1 MDDEVKR
8 LEELVKQGDADAMTR
23 LGEMYQTGK
32 GVLQNFEKAQE
43 LYEEATNLGNAG
55 AMNNLGIMYY
65 FGQGVSQDYSKAKER
80 FEQSAILGCDIA
92 MVNLGAMYEYG
103 QAVLQD
109 HGQAKKWYEEAYKA
123 GNKNAK
129 EHIDRI
135 NKKIEEERKNNNDKI
150 NYEDKT
156 IEELE
161 ELVKQNDDKAIH
173 ELGLRYYDG
182 KGVEKDYNE
191 AYKWFE
197 QSANL
202 GDSESLYQLGYM
214 NVKGFGVEPS
224 YEKAVEYYKKA
235 IELGN
240 VKAMYNL
247 AYIYQYALGGFDN
260 IEEAIEL
267 YKKAANLGDA
277 KSMYQLGNI
286 YFEGDGVKSDYL
298 EAFNW
303 FEKSSELGNSDAM
316 YMIANMYENGYGVK
330 MNFGKALEY
339 CKKAS
344 NLGNVKAKQNLDK
357 LKKINEHVNPKG
369 INYEDKSIEELEEL
383 VKQNDDKAMYELGIR
398 YCDGRGVEKDIE
410 KALDL
415 FEHAIILENT
425 SSMIKLGTMYFLG
438 KDVSQDY
445 KKSRQL
451 FSDAKVKYE
460 KLYQQNKD
468 KYYLDNI
475 KYIEMYIILVDAK
488 VVDAIESSD
497 KTDEEEL
504 PKDVISK
511 PKVNEDVERLKR
523 LVSDLS
529 SKYVAREQTVRM
541 LANNI
546 YHGRK
551 IMKSVKDS
559 KTIRDN
565 ISTILLI
572 SSTGG
577 GKTAIISDLAKEFD
591 VPFTSVSL
599 SAGYTQA
606 GYVGL
611 SLQDIFKKLINAA
624 DGDVEKAQ
632 EGIIILDEFDKI
644 RTKEDAHDE
653 EFKRALQQ
661 ELLSYLEGREVQLDT
676 KGGPTTFNTLKL
688 TFILAGA
695 FQDITEYDMNYSD
708 EDIKEAI
715 SKGYESELLG
725 RIEIYH
731 YMRKYT
737 KEEYINILNDSKIS
751 PLTNFIV
758 SCSIHGKNVITSPY
772 SPFIE
777 SVAEEAVKLDKG
789 VRGLNSIF
797 ANILNWYLDDLIY
810 GESDISLMESYET
823 IKKKKGRGK

>member
-1 MDDEVKR
+1 MDNEIKR
-8 LEELVKQGDADAMTR
+8 LEELVKQG
-23 LGEMYQTGK
+23 
-32 GVLQNFEKAQE
+32 
-43 LYEEATNLGNAG
+43 
-55 AMNNLGIMYY
+55 
-65 FGQGVSQDYSKAKER
+65 
-80 FEQSAILGCDIA
+80 
-92 MVNLGAMYEYG
+92 
-103 QAVLQD
+103 
-109 HGQAKKWYEEAYKA
+109 
-123 GNKNAK
+123 
-129 EHIDRI
+129 
-135 NKKIEEERKNNNDKI
+135 
-150 NYEDKT
+150 
-156 IEELE
+156 
-161 ELVKQNDDKAIH
+161 
-173 ELGLRYYDG
+173 
-182 KGVEKDYNE
+182 
-191 AYKWFE
+191 
-197 QSANL
+197 
-202 GDSESLYQLGYM
+202 
-214 NVKGFGVEPS
+214 
-224 YEKAVEYYKKA
+224 
-235 IELGN
+235 
-240 VKAMYNL
+240 
-247 AYIYQYALGGFDN
+247 
-260 IEEAIEL
+260 
-267 YKKAANLGDA
+267 
-277 KSMYQLGNI
+277 
-286 YFEGDGVKSDYL
+286 
-298 EAFNW
+298 
-303 FEKSSELGNSDAM
+303 
-316 YMIANMYENGYGVK
+316 
-330 MNFGKALEY
+330 
-339 CKKAS
+339 
-344 NLGNVKAKQNLDK
+344 
-357 LKKINEHVNPKG
+357 
-369 INYEDKSIEELEEL
+369 
-383 VKQNDDKAMYELGIR
+383 DDKAMYELGIR

-410 KALDL
+410 KSLKL
-415 FEHAIILENT
+415 LEQSVNLGNT
-425 SSMIKLGTMYFLG
+425 TAMIYLGTMYFLG
-438 KDVSQDY
+438 KDVAKDY

-451 FSDAKVKYE
+451 FSDTKAKYE
-460 KLYQQNKD
+460 ELYQQNKV
-468 KYYLDNI
+468 KYYLGNI
-475 KYIEMYIILVDAK
+475 EYVEKLIKLIDENSN
-488 VVDAIESSD
+488 VVDSIESSEKKD
-497 KTDEEEL
+497 KEEL
-504 PKDVISK
+504 PKDVTTK

-523 LVSDLS
+523 LVSNLS
-529 SKYVAREQTVRM
+529 SKYVSREQTVRM

-546 YHGRK
+546 YHGRRVIK
-551 IMKSVKDS
+551 EIKDN
-559 KTIRDN
+559 KTVRDN

-676 KGGPTTFNTLKL
+676 KGGPTTFNTSKL

-810 GESDISLMESYET
+810 GESDIYLMESYET
-823 IKKKKGRGK
+823 IKKKKGRGN